1 MPSAF
6 VCPVVRC
13 TALSTTISLFFHS
26 LSHIINRHAKCKSP
40 RILIPSRQNAGTTTI
55 LSFTIIS
62 TMTIIRSP
70 SVLFTQKIA
79 VWILPCT
86 GSALSELVTRQTV
99 CFKIYRSLGRVSW
112 GMGMDNP
119 PCTYLLLAAKKN
131 NFVTKRLVLFKAH
144 PTNETDRMKP
154 EKL

>member
-6 VCPVVRC
+6 VCP
-13 TALSTTISLFFHS
+13 TGALYGSFHTNQSFLSLPF
-26 LSHIINRHAKCKSP
+26 HIINRHAKCKSL

-62 TMTIIRSP
+62 TMTIIHSP
-70 SVLFTQKIA
+70 SGLFTQKIA
-79 VWILPCT
+79 IWILPCT
-86 GSALSELVTRQTV
+86 GSALLELVTGQTV
-99 CFKIYRSLGRVSW
+99 CFKIYRLLGRVSW
-112 GMGMDNP
+112 GVGMDKP
-119 PCTYLLLAAKKN
+119 PCTYLLLEAKKN
-131 NFVTKRLVLFKAH
+131 NFMTKRLVLFKAP